1 MAASVLGS
9 ALDLSVVLAQ
19 PPRQI
24 VGDADVGS
32 GGDRGD
38 EDVAKVGH
46 VFLKDDNNL
55 LLFKCQGYPSFD
67 SL

>member
-1 MAASVLGS
+1 MAAGVLGA

-46 VFLKDDNNL
+46 VFLKDDNNFM
-55 LLFKCQGYPSFD
+55 LF
-67 SL
+67 